1 MACNL
6 EQVGQGNLVFTFEQ
20 NLGGGEG
27 ASPVEKETEVKER
40 LGACGRAG
48 QSGSLQGA
56 QEEDSG
62 R

>member
-1 MACNL
+1 M
-6 EQVGQGNLVFTFEQ
+6 
-20 NLGGGEG
+20 
-27 ASPVEKETEVKER
+27 SPVETETEEIER
-40 LGACGRAG
+40 TCRGLGACGRTG